1 MAAQEAAT
9 AAIKAA
15 LNEEWHA
22 KYERLWESHRKLQ
35 KVNSALED
43 KLLRM
48 ADKFEGEKNGLV
60 RSWSRKWL
68 TWFAQT
74 ILLFHSFQT
83 RDLALQTQKL
93 VQAKLT
99 VQQLHQ
105 QNQVHFDYCI
115 QLLLYFRV

>member
-1 MAAQEAAT
+1 MSMAAQEAAT

-60 RSWSRKWL
+60 RSRSRKCL
-68 TWFAQT
+68 
-74 ILLFHSFQT
+74 
-83 RDLALQTQKL
+83 K
-93 VQAKLT
+93 
-99 VQQLHQ
+99 
-105 QNQVHFDYCI
+105 
-115 QLLLYFRV
+115 